1 MTPLCLSCECC
12 IFSKITFYSQTAS
25 ESWNSPLTLTIDE
38 VDDTTYDSYNA
49 PDKSPKTTA
58 PQGHKNPTLMP
69 LRGVFFYPIMHH
81 GGVAPA

>member
-58 PQGHKNPTLMP
+58 PQGHKSWILMP
-69 LRGVFFYPIMHH
+69 LRGVVFWGDCLI